1 MTNPKDWQAG
11 VTGRVA
17 EAVRR
22 FREERGMSAQD
33 VAAACAKLGYPI
45 ARNVIANLE
54 NGRRSSVDV
63 AEVLVLAKVLDV
75 PPVALL
81 VPLGE
86 VGEIELLPGLM
97 YSTGEALQWVC
108 GEQPLDHE
116 PTNDLE
122 LRFDEIR
129 YYNQTVYGLQKTI
142 SSSEEY
148 RRKVAT
154 ARDAATREANVK
166 LVNQFDEI
174 IGDYSDELRA
184 RRGMMRK
191 KGITPPALSSEL
203 AYLEL
208 SDHDDWGHV
217 SEETPDAS
225 GSRPAADEE
234 I

>member
-63 AEVLVLAKVLDV
+63 AEVLVLAKVLGV
-75 PPVALL
+75 PPVVFL

-86 VGEIELLPGLM
+86 VGEIELLPGSM
-97 YSTGEALQWVC
+97 YNTGEALQWVC
-108 GEQPLDHE
+108 GEQMPDHE
-116 PTNDLE
+116 PANDLE
-122 LRFDEIR
+122 LRFQEIR
-129 YYNQTVYGLQKTI
+129 FYNETLHGLQRTI

-154 ARDAATREANVK
+154 ARDAAAREVNVK

-174 IGDYSDELRA
+174 IGDYSQEIQD
-184 RRGMMRK
+184 RRGLMRQ
-191 KGITPPALSSEL
+191 KGITPPTLPSDL
-203 AYLEL
+203 AYLDL
-208 SDHDDWGHV
+208 SHHDDWGHV
-217 SEETPDAS
+217 SEETPEAS
-225 GSRPAADEE
+225 GSPAADEE
-234 I
+234 N

>member
-63 AEVLVLAKVLDV
+63 AEVLVLAKVLGV
-75 PPVALL
+75 PPVVFL

-86 VGEIELLPGLM
+86 VGEIELLPGSM
-97 YSTGEALQWVC
+97 HSTGDALQWVC
-108 GEQPLDHE
+108 GEQMPDHE
-116 PTNDLE
+116 PADDLE
-122 LRFDEIR
+122 LRFQEVR
-129 YYNQTVYGLQKTI
+129 FYNETLHGLQKTI
-142 SSSEEY
+142 GSSEEY

-174 IGDYSDELRA
+174 IGDYSQEIQA
-184 RRGMMRK
+184 RRSTMRRR
-191 KGITPPALSSEL
+191 GITPPALPSEL
-203 AYLEL
+203 AYLDL
-208 SDHDDWGHV
+208 SHHDDWGHV

-225 GSRPAADEE
+225 GSQPSADEE

>member
-75 PPVALL
+75 PPVVFL

-86 VGEIELLPGLM
+86 VGEVELLPGLM

-108 GEQPLDHE
+108 GEQPFDHE

-122 LRFDEIR
+122 LRFSAIR
-129 YYNQTVYGLQKTI
+129 NYSETLRGLQKTI
-142 SSSEEY
+142 SSSEEF

-154 ARDAATREANVK
+154 ARDPQTREANVK

-174 IGDYSDELRA
+174 IGDYSQDVQDQRSTM
-184 RRGMMRK
+184 RR
-191 KGITPPALSSEL
+191 KGITPPALPSEL
-203 AYLEL
+203 AYLDL
-208 SDHDDWGHV
+208 SHHDDWGHV

-225 GSRPAADEE
+225 GSQPAADGE

>member
-54 NGRRSSVDV
+54 NGRRSSIDV
-63 AEVLVLAKVLDV
+63 AEVLVLAEVLGV
-75 PPVALL
+75 PPVVFL

-86 VGEIELLPGLM
+86 VGEIELLPGSM
-97 YSTGEALQWVC
+97 YSTGDALRWVC
-108 GEQPLDHE
+108 GEQMPDHE

-122 LRFDEIR
+122 LRFQEIR
-129 YYNQTVYGLQKTI
+129 FYNETLHGLQRTI
-142 SSSEEY
+142 SDSEEY

-154 ARDAATREANVK
+154 ARDAATREVNVK

-174 IGDYSDELRA
+174 IGDYSQEIQD
-184 RRGMMRK
+184 RRSLMRQ
-191 KGITPPALSSEL
+191 KGITPPTLPSALAHL
-203 AYLEL
+203 DL
-208 SDHDDWGHV
+208 SQYDDWGNTPA
-217 SEETPDAS
+217 ETPEES
-225 GSRPAADEE
+225 GSGSAAGEE
-234 I
+234 S